1 MTPSARRRGRW
12 PGVCVAACLWGA
24 ALGTAEAHPQNAP
37 PCERPVLTLAE
48 AAALLRVDESVLERV
63 ATNGEV
69 PGQRIGAAWRF
80 GCAALITWLSG
91 SGPDGRAATSLADI
105 RAGGTAIDQ
114 ADASVRPGAPSDG
127 DRQEGPIGDAPQE
140 RTAEDVFLRGQRVLL
155 GPGDVVVDVGQF
167 LARRDDLLLTSAG
180 GVAGLATLEQRALTT
195 VLVGR
200 VGLFNETE
208 LFAGTSY
215 SAQRSRQYI
224 GEVTLD
230 RTDRAAFGATTVG
243 VRHTFLRERVGR
255 PDAIV
260 TLSGQVPTEELPAA
274 AGVGVVVIKS
284 VDPVVLFAN
293 ANYFRAFRKE
303 SGEVVARFR
312 SADVVDLAMGYG
324 LGLNDTVAISMAVSG
339 AFARTTTLDGATVR
353 RPSIFS
359 ARFGLTAWLAQG
371 LYIEPSVSFGL
382 TGPGDTVTFG
392 VTLPYAF

>member
-1 MTPSARRRGRW
+1 MITMARRRRRW
-12 PGVCVAACLWGA
+12 LLVCAAAWLWGA
-24 ALGTAEAHPQNAP
+24 PIGTAEAHQGAL
-37 PCERPVLTLAE
+37 PCERPVLTLTE
-48 AAALLRVDESVLERV
+48 AAALLRIDESVLERV
-63 ATNGEV
+63 AANGDV
-69 PGQRIGAAWRF
+69 PGQRIGATWRF
-80 GCAALITWLSG
+80 GCTALMTWLNG
-91 SGPDGRAATSLADI
+91 RGRDGTTNLADI
-105 RAGGTAIDQ
+105 KARGTAIDA
-114 ADASVRPGAPSDG
+114 ADGSVGPGTASDG
-127 DRQEGPIGDAPQE
+127 DHQESPIGDAPQE

-180 GVAGLATLEQRALTT
+180 GVVGLATLEQRALTT

-200 VGLFNETE
+200 VGLFTETE

-215 SAQRSRQYI
+215 STQHSRQFI

-230 RTDRAAFGATTVG
+230 RTDRAAFGATTIG
-243 VRHTFLRERVGR
+243 VRHTFLREGVGR

-274 AGVGVVVIKS
+274 AGAGVVVIKS

-303 SGEVVARFR
+303 SGELAARFR

-339 AFARTTTLDGATVR
+339 AFARTTTLEGVTSR
-353 RPSIFS
+353 RPSIFGV
-359 ARFGLTAWLAQG
+359 RFGLTAWLAQG

-382 TGPGDTVTFG
+382 TGPGDTVTLG